1 MLVHKLPLFL
11 SYCRSE
17 CSFSKHTCLAYETDL
32 NQFFSIVNSSDDD
45 SFLAYYQWLHHRSF
59 AAKTIARKLASLRS
73 FFQFCIREGYCDA
86 RILLEIPHYHVPVRL
101 PYVLDYK
108 MIESLLDCPDL
119 NSKKGLRDRVLLE
132 LLYSTGIRVSECIQ
146 LQIANID
153 LDEGVITIIGKG
165 NKQRLIPLIKRSQD
179 YLSLYIASRNH
190 SKWLFEQTNQNPLS
204 RFAVYSIVKRYAN
217 KVCDDIGSVSPHSFR
232 HAFATHLLEGGARL
246 RDVQVLLGHQQLSSS
261 QVYCHVATKAIKD
274 TYLQA
279 HPRGSL

>member
-17 CSFSKHTCLAYETDL
+17 CSFSRHTCLAYETDL
-32 NQFFSIVNSSDDD
+32 NQFFSIVTSVDED
-45 SFLAYYQWLHHRSF
+45 SFLAYYQWLHHQSF

-73 FFQFCIREGYCDA
+73 FFQFCIREGYCDS

-101 PYVLDYK
+101 PHVLDYK
-108 MIESLLDCPDL
+108 MVMNLLNCPDI

-146 LQIANID
+146 LRIANID
-153 LDEGVITIIGKG
+153 LDEGVITILGKG

-179 YLSLYIASRNH
+179 YLSLYIS
-190 SKWLFEQTNQNPLS
+190 SKDSSGWLFEQSNRKPLS
-204 RFAVYSIVKRYAN
+204 RFTVYSIVKKYAD
-217 KVCDDIGSVSPHSFR
+217 KIFKDTVSVSPHSFR

-246 RDVQVLLGHQQLSSS
+246 RDVQLLLGHQQLSSS
-261 QVYCHVATKAIKD
+261 QVYSHVATKAIKD

-279 HPRGSL
+279 HPRGRL